1 MTDQNTHKIR
11 KIVIST
17 GVVTTLAG
25 SGSAGSANG
34 TGASASFNKPRG
46 ITTDGTDLYVNDE
59 SSYKIRRIAIAT
71 GVVTTIAGSGSA
83 ASIDGTGTSASFNGA
98 VAISTAG
105 TNLYVSENGGSKI
118 RKIALRET
126 VTADVAMHNLED
138 DTDVTVRLPSSDP

>member
-1 MTDQNTHKIR
+1 MYKRQDTANNKIRKIDISTGFVTTLAGSGTMASTNGTGTAASFGHPAGITSDGTNLYVTDQNTHKIR

-17 GVVTTLAG
+17 GVVTTFAG

-71 GVVTTIAGSGSA
+71 RVVTTSAGSGSA
-83 ASIDGTGTSASFNGA
+83 ASIDGTGT
-98 VAISTAG
+98 
-105 TNLYVSENGGSKI
+105 
-118 RKIALRET
+118 
-126 VTADVAMHNLED
+126 
-138 DTDVTVRLPSSDP
+138 